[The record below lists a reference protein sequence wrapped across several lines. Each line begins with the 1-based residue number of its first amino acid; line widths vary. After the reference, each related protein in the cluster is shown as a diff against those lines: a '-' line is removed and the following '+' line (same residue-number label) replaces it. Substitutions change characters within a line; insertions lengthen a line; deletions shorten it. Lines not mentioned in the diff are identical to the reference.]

1 MKKIRIGSPVCMR
14 TVFALVFSICFGSM
28 VAFADDVVV
37 LKGSSARIPVPDG
50 IKKITVA
57 NPQVID
63 ARPSDDGLSVLV
75 NGLAEGNSELRV
87 QKLQGAD
94 LVDNVVVQDNLNQTL
109 SEVKDL
115 LSDVEGLEIKV
126 LGNKIVFKGNL
137 LTKSD
142 YDKVNRVI
150 AAYPTA
156 ILNMTTFDRGDMNKY
171 IVEAILKDIG
181 IDTVTARVME
191 DTVVLEGVVYSEA
204 DRKRAEEM
212 AKLRMPNVK
221 DLLTVQDVMIET
233 DVQFIILDLTKGKN
247 MGMNVLDTL
256 QANAG
261 GTGNSASGG
270 FKNLPI
276 SFGVSGSARFVAD
289 LLNSNGKTV
298 DSPHISTK
306 NGETGSFQSGGTAYL
321 NAPGAQG
328 VGNLIQVDYGVILKV
343 KPTLEGRDRVKNE
356 VTIEVSTPTAT
367 SGSQFTLL
375 KYNTTCTSV
384 CKVGESMIISGMTQ
398 TISAGSS
405 SKTPLLGDVPL
416 LELFF
421 SNKNSDSER
430 HEFVI
435 VVTPRPVFPTEA
447 TGPAFSEQHQQ
458 LLQDKD
464 KPTKE

>member
-1 MKKIRIGSPVCMR
+1 
-14 TVFALVFSICFGSM
+14 M
-28 VAFADDVVV
+28 VAFADEVVV
-37 LKGSSARIPVPDG
+37 LKGSTTRIPVPDG

-57 NPQVID
+57 NPLVID
-63 ARPSDDGLSVLV
+63 ARPSDDGTSVLI
-75 NGLAEGNSELRV
+75 NGLAAGTSELRI

-94 LVDNVVVQDNLNQTL
+94 LVDNVVVNDDLNQTL
-109 SEVKDL
+109 AEIKEL
-115 LSDVEGLEIKV
+115 LSDVEGLDIKV
-126 LGNKIVFKGNL
+126 LGNKIVFKGNI

-142 YDKVNRVI
+142 YDKVNHVVG
-150 AAYPTA
+150 AYPA
-156 ILNMTTFDRGDMNKY
+156 VILNMSTFNRSEMNKY
-171 IVEAILKDIG
+171 IEEAILKDIG
-181 IDTVTARVME
+181 LDTVTARVME
-191 DTVVLEGVVYSEA
+191 DTVVLEGVVYSQT
-204 DRKRAEEM
+204 DKTRAEEM

-233 DVQFIILDLTKGKN
+233 DVQFITLDLTKGKN

-256 QANAG
+256 QATAG
-261 GTGNSASGG
+261 GAGNSASGG
-270 FKNLPI
+270 FKNLPV
-276 SFGVSGSARFVAD
+276 SFGVSGSARIVAD

-384 CKVGESMIISGMTQ
+384 CKIGESMIISGMTQ
-398 TISAGSS
+398 TISSGNS

-421 SNKNSDSER
+421 SNKNSDKER

-435 VVTPRPVFPTEA
+435 VVTPQPVFPTAA
-447 TGPAFSEQHQQ
+447 TGTPFGEQHQQ
-458 LLQDKD
+458 LLQDKE
-464 KPTKE
+464 KPTKD